1 MSRSTNKWLYQ
12 MLRMEARQRKG
23 EGVDPGE
30 VDAAVAGVSEESPGS
45 QVEAA
50 YDRLMALEVSS
61 AFPFREP
68 SDWETIVSL
77 SPLLKQGEVGVRAS
91 EMDGGILLDRM
102 RGAWFGRCAA
112 CALGKPLERGPF
124 MNSRNGVPGWQ
135 GIRVYL
141 KGAGAWPL
149 DFYVP
154 NAGVIDG
161 YDIGC
166 PDSTREHIRFMET
179 DDDIRY
185 TVLGLHVLEQK
196 GGEFSTADVAH
207 AWWNVLPIGQT
218 CTAERVAYRNLA
230 NTLEQGPLDDAALD
244 YVRTHRNPFREWIG
258 AQIRADGWAY
268 GAAGQAALGAE
279 FGYRDAALSHVKNGI
294 YGEMLFAS
302 AIAAAF
308 ACQDALTALEQGLQ
322 CIPSTSRLAK
332 DVSEAIAL
340 GKHASDMDE
349 MHDELWKRWGHYDG
363 VHTNNNAALVAAAI
377 AFGGDDFEK
386 TAVAAVT
393 GGWDTDCNGATAGS
407 LWGAAYGLER
417 LPEKW
422 VAPLNDTLFAAIPGF
437 HPIAISE
444 CARRSIETA
453 LRCAG
458 V

>member
-1 MSRSTNKWLYQ
+1 MSLSTWMFSL
-12 MLRMEARQRKG
+12 LRQEGRQRKE
-23 EGVDPGE
+23 EGVDGGA
-30 VDAAVAGVSEESPGS
+30 VDAVVGAVTEQAPLAEI
-45 QVEAA
+45 EAA
-50 YDRLMALEVSS
+50 YDALMRLSVSPD
-61 AFPFREP
+61 FPFDEP

-77 SPLLKQGEVGVRAS
+77 SPMLGAGQAGVRAS
-91 EMDGGILLDRM
+91 EMDGGVLLDRM

-112 CALGKPLERGPF
+112 CALGKPLECGPY
-124 MNSRNGVPGWQ
+124 MNYREGVSGWQ
-135 GIRVYL
+135 GIRIYL

-154 NAGVIDG
+154 DAGVIEG
-161 YDIGC
+161 YEVRC
-166 PDSTREHIRFMET
+166 PDSQREHIRFMET

-196 GGEFSTADVAH
+196 GAAFTTVDVAH

-218 CTAERVAYRNLA
+218 FTAERAAYRNLA
-230 NTLEQGPLDDAALD
+230 NTLEQGPLDDGALD

-308 ACQDALTALEQGLQ
+308 ACEDALAALEQGLQ

-340 GKHASDMDE
+340 GKRAGDLDE
-349 MHDELWKRWGHYDG
+349 LHDELWKRWGHYDG

-386 TAVAAVT
+386 TIVAAVT

-407 LWGAAYGLER
+407 LWGAAYGYGR

-422 VAPLNDTLFAAIPGF
+422 IAPLNDTLYAAIPGF

-444 CARRSIETA
+444 CARRSVETA
-453 LRCAG
+453 LGCAEA
-458 V
+458 